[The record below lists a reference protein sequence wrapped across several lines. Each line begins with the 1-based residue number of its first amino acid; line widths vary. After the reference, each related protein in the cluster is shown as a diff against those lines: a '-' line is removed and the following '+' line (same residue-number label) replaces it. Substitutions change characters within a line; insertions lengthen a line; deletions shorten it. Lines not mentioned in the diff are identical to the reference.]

1 MITKFRESRDRIQN
15 SIKEIVQAIYEANR
29 LALNAIKDCNDEEF
43 NRARENLRNLSQK
56 TYYIDNEIVKV
67 FALYSP
73 EARDLR
79 LLVAYLKATN
89 ELLRASTNTKNF
101 IKGFKSI
108 CNKLDKE
115 IIEEFA
121 LPMHKETVKALEV
134 LVEMVDARGDSEEV
148 QECFRKIVVYESKTD
163 DLSQMIEADLIA
175 KLKTENDFDTINK
188 IISSFRKSEK
198 IADRVLSIASLL
210 LYAEIGG
217 ELYQEVD

>member
-1 MITKFRESRDRIQN
+1 MITKFRETRDKIQN
-15 SIKEIVQAIYEANR
+15 SIKEVAVAIYEANR
-29 LALNAIKDCNDEEF
+29 LALEAINDCNEAKFKE
-43 NRARENLRNLSQK
+43 AKEKLRNLSQK
-56 TYYIDNEIVKV
+56 THAIDNEIVKA

-101 IKGFKSI
+101 IKGFNVI
-108 CNKLDKE
+108 CQKLDEKVRRDYA
-115 IIEEFA
+115 I
-121 LPMHKETVKALEV
+121 PMHKETVNALEV
-134 LVEMVDARGDSEEV
+134 LVDMIDARGDSEET
-148 QECFRKIVVYESKTD
+148 QECFRNIVVYENKTD

-175 KLKTENDFDTINK
+175 KLKEESDFDTINK

-217 ELYQEVD
+217 ELYQDID